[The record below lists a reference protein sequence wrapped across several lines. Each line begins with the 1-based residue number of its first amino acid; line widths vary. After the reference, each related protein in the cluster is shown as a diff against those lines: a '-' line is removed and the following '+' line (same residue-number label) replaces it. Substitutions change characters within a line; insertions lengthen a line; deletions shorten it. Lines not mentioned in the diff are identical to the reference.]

1 MTDSDFDDTE
11 FDADF
16 DAKDISS
23 ILNDIDKANLALD
36 TLDVRA
42 DKLTAS
48 LASLLKAQS
57 QPNPF
62 QHVEPAPLEGAS
74 APPQPTRTPSN
85 TVASLADLTKD
96 SQPNKDSK

>member
-1 MTDSDFDDTE
+1 MTDSDFDESE

-23 ILNDIDKANLALD
+23 ILKDIDNANLALD

-62 QHVEPAPLEGAS
+62 QHVETAPLEGNGS
-74 APPQPTRTPSN
+74 ALPQPTRTPAN

-96 SQPNKDSK
+96 SNTKKE